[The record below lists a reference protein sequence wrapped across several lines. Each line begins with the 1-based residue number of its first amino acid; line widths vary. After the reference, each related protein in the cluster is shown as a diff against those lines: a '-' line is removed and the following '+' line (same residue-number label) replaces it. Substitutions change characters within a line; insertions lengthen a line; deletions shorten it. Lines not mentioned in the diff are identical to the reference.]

1 MELLKDKI
9 KKEGRVTEDNI
20 LMVDSFLNHQ
30 MDVEFFNEVGKEF
43 KDRFKNDQIDKILT
57 IESTGIGLGIITAQ
71 YFDNVPVVFGK
82 KIEVFN
88 SEVYSFTKKTIYNV
102 VVDKKFIKPGEKILI
117 VDDFLANA
125 CAVFGL
131 IDVVKQA
138 GAEVVGVGIVIEKG
152 FQSGRAHLEDKG
164 IRVESLVTIDK
175 IEDGEV
181 YFK

>member
-82 KIEVFN
+82 KI
-88 SEVYSFTKKTIYNV
+88 IYNV

>member
-82 KIEVFN
+82 KIERLPRNKREEVFN

-102 VVDKKFIKPGEKILI
+102 VVDKKSSTIRIFSPGFMNFLSTTTLYI
-117 VDDFLANA
+117 VFLVN
-125 CAVFGL
+125 
-131 IDVVKQA
+131 
-138 GAEVVGVGIVIEKG
+138 E
-152 FQSGRAHLEDKG
+152 
-164 IRVESLVTIDK
+164 
-175 IEDGEV
+175 
-181 YFK
+181 